1 MRTKRIFAILMAS
14 AMAFAAAACGGGNS
28 SSSTSA
34 TSTTGASDSASDTAG
49 ESAEAS
55 DTGSEDLE
63 DIAQIEVMFWTL
75 NTIPTDVD
83 MVEEAINEITREKIN
98 TEVNLNIIEMGSYV
112 QQLNL
117 MIAGNE
123 KLDLMVTLPGD
134 SAHFNS
140 MTSQNQ
146 LMDITDLLQEYASD
160 LLEVVPE
167 NWLEGTMVDGR
178 IFSVT
183 SYGDKATPLAFIC
196 RTDIL
201 EQTGIDPD
209 TLKTADDFEELFAK
223 VLEVDSSITPVAVG
237 NQKILTTPYLIDTEG
252 NFVKYDSLGDSDNA
266 LIGIMDE
273 DGTTIQNNYLRED
286 YIATSERFVEWYNN
300 GYVYKDGSNNDETAE
315 TLIASNV
322 AFGLFK
328 CVPVGSEASQSA
340 GCGHDMTIIYIDE
353 SPMIS
358 TELLRKFTWAVPV
371 TATEP
376 EAAVK
381 FMNLIYTDEE
391 VLNLL
396 TWGIE
401 GVHYQTMDDGTID
414 FLDGQDANNC
424 GYYLGDESAI
434 LGNGFLAKVRTG
446 SDPNLR
452 AESEEMNRNATVSE
466 FLGFSFDS
474 TGFENQIAGMT
485 STIMEYRPSFAC
497 GLYTESYYNEFIQ
510 KMNDNGVEEYIA
522 AIQEQLDAW
531 LESNR

>member
-1 MRTKRIFAILMAS
+1 MY
-14 AMAFAAAACGGGNS
+14 
-28 SSSTSA
+28 
-34 TSTTGASDSASDTAG
+34 
-49 ESAEAS
+49 
-55 DTGSEDLE
+55 
-63 DIAQIEVMFWTL
+63 DIANNPISRGRGDSVWRSFIQQSCGRYFSRGACQK
-75 NTIPTDVD
+75 DV
-83 MVEEAINEITREKIN
+83 IKRLPGSLTREKIN

-531 LESNR
+531 LAENGETATE

>member
-28 SSSTSA
+28 SSSTST
-34 TSTTGASDSASDTAG
+34 TSTTGASDSASDAAG

-83 MVEEAINEITREKIN
+83 MLEEAINEITREKIN

-183 SYGDKATPLAFIC
+183 SYGDKATPLAFVC

-237 NQKILTTPYLIDTEG
+237 NQKILTTPYLIDSEG

-300 GYVYKDGSNNDETAE
+300 G
-315 TLIASNV
+315 
-322 AFGLFK
+322 
-328 CVPVGSEASQSA
+328 
-340 GCGHDMTIIYIDE
+340 
-353 SPMIS
+353 
-358 TELLRKFTWAVPV
+358 
-371 TATEP
+371 
-376 EAAVK
+376 
-381 FMNLIYTDEE
+381 
-391 VLNLL
+391 
-396 TWGIE
+396 
-401 GVHYQTMDDGTID
+401 
-414 FLDGQDANNC
+414 
-424 GYYLGDESAI
+424 
-434 LGNGFLAKVRTG
+434 
-446 SDPNLR
+446 
-452 AESEEMNRNATVSE
+452 
-466 FLGFSFDS
+466 
-474 TGFENQIAGMT
+474 
-485 STIMEYRPSFAC
+485 
-497 GLYTESYYNEFIQ
+497 
-510 KMNDNGVEEYIA
+510 
-522 AIQEQLDAW
+522 
-531 LESNR
+531 